1 MLDII
6 CIVGINNSLIASI
19 LIHYGKIFGPIETAV
34 KMTTYS
40 KEGIKYRIFEAKL
53 ARLGAIL
60 LILGLPIQI
69 IGYAINI

>member
-6 CIVGINNSLIASI
+6 CIVWINNSLIAPI
-19 LIHYGKIFGPIETAV
+19 LIHYGKIFKSIETAE
-34 KMTTYS
+34 KMATYS

-60 LILGLPIQI
+60 LILGLPIQT

>member
-1 MLDII
+1 M
-6 CIVGINNSLIASI
+6 
-19 LIHYGKIFGPIETAV
+19 K
-34 KMTTYS
+34 TYS
-40 KEGIKYRIFEAKL
+40 KEGIKHKIFEAKL